1 MTKKTYMHY
10 FLRFTSLLLTLTLI
24 VIVTTNQKGNCN
36 IFTRLYSGDKDSSSF
51 RLTDIVCSYVEK
63 LYVYPDKI
71 NPKEMVTNALKRLEK
86 AIPELLVNFDEKSDI
101 TTINVDDK
109 SISLEMKDIQTLK
122 QTSHA
127 LKKAFTFISENKQSE
142 KIKADDIMYEGLNG
156 MLTKLDPHTVV
167 LPPKDFDE
175 FKIGTTGKFGGL
187 GMVVGIREGILT
199 VISPIEG
206 TPAEKAGLK
215 AGDQIIEID
224 DESTVNMTLSESVGK
239 LRGDP
244 DTYVT
249 IAVKKYKSATQ
260 LELSIQRKIIKI
272 PTVTDK
278 VLEDGIGYIK
288 IRNFQNDTSEALNE
302 HIKNLR
308 KDNSKIKGMIIDLRN
323 NSGGL
328 LDQAIKVTDQ
338 FIDSGNIVVTVGPG
352 GRNKDIQKAKRSELD
367 ELDFPI
373 VLLINSSSA
382 SGAEIVVGAL
392 KENNRGIVIGNRSF
406 GKGSVQQLIDLI
418 DGAAL
423 KLTMAKYLTPLF
435 NEVNTKGITPDIFFT
450 PAIITEDNIDL
461 YKEHTYIREEDLLD
475 HENTKGSKN
484 VTDNS
489 NGPVREIKYLLEIE
503 EKSDDEEKEDPEF
516 SEEDPYKAGDLSKDT
531 LVQFAKMF
539 IKNTEMSERN
549 AILKSIDPI
558 LKEVEE
564 AEQSKILAALKDIGI
579 DWSSG
584 QHAGIPK
591 PLVAVSFKL
600 DTDKTTEAKKST
612 IKTVN
617 AGEKLNITISI
628 SNNGTGTM
636 YQTRGITESE
646 NMYFNNLEFFFGKI
660 GNGETKSY
668 TKTIEIPKSA
678 INREDKMA
686 IKFHEMNGYAP
697 DDIKNTIHI
706 NSMKKPVFAYS
717 FSIADKGLNGKT
729 GNNDGRIQENEDI
742 SLCLIIKNIGEGIS
756 EKTSVALKNI
766 SDDAA
771 FVRKGI
777 EDIGTLEA
785 GETKTVNMEFKVKEN
800 LPSDEF
806 NMDIIIRESTFGSF
820 ILSNQTFK
828 LEKDQIKPILP
839 ETPFKLTTIKDNTPV
854 YGVMWEDAEQ
864 ISALS
869 NNTLVKTDGKNN
881 GFYHIELA
889 PDNYGWIPEN
899 YLKKGE
905 FKDQTATEEINYIM
919 QHMPPAIDIN
929 MQNINLLSDLDKFIL
944 TGNVTDDKEVKNI
957 YAFVNNEK
965 VYYKSKHIERHA
977 KLNGESFT
985 KNNDQKL
992 NQKVLKDI
1000 NFSINIHL
1008 KDGINTVAIIA
1019 RDNEGLTATKS
1030 FVVTKTESPK
1040 VEEEKLSS
1048 M

>member
-1 MTKKTYMHY
+1 MTKKTQTRFY
-10 FLRFTSLLLTLTLI
+10 LRFTPLLLTLIFL
-24 VIVTTNQKGNCN
+24 VIITANQKGNCN
-36 IFTRLYSGDKDSSSF
+36 IFSRLYSDSKESSSF

-63 LYVYPDKI
+63 LYVYPEKI
-71 NPKEMVTNALKRLEK
+71 KPKEMVTQALKRLEK
-86 AIPELLVNFDEKSDI
+86 AIPELLVNFDDKLNI

-109 SISLEMKDIQTLK
+109 SLSLDMKNIHTLK

-167 LPPKDFDE
+167 LPPKDFNE
-175 FKIGTTGKFGGL
+175 FKIGTSGKFGGL

-215 AGDQIIEID
+215 AGDQIVEID

-260 LELSIQRKIIKI
+260 QELSIQRKIIKI

-288 IRNFQNDTSEALNE
+288 IRNFQNDTAEALNE

-308 KDNSKIKGMIIDLRN
+308 KNNTKIKGMIIDLRN

-352 GRNKDIQKAKRSELD
+352 GRNKDIQKAKRSSQD

-373 VLLINSSSA
+373 VMLINSSSA

-435 NEVNTKGITPDIFFT
+435 NEVNTKGITPDIYFT
-450 PAIITEDNIDL
+450 PTIITEDNIDL
-461 YKEHTYIREEDLLD
+461 YKEHTYIREEDLLN
-475 HENTKGSKN
+475 HESTKGSKN

-503 EKSDDEEKEDPEF
+503 EKSDEEEEESPEF
-516 SEEDPYKAGDLSKDT
+516 AEEDPYKAGDLSKDT

-539 IKNTEMSERN
+539 IKNTEMSERT
-549 AILKSIDPI
+549 AILRSIDPI
-558 LKEVEE
+558 LKDIEE
-564 AEQSKILAALKDIGI
+564 AEQNKILTSLKDIGI

-584 QHAGIPK
+584 QHNGTPK
-591 PLVAVSFKL
+591 PSAAISFRLEKNK
-600 DTDKTTEAKKST
+600 TDENKKSL
-612 IKTVN
+612 IKSVN
-617 AGEKLNITISI
+617 AGDKLNITISI
-628 SNNGTGTM
+628 SNVGTDTM

-646 NMYFNNLEFFFGKI
+646 NMYFDNLEFFFGKI
-660 GNGETKSY
+660 GKGETKSY
-668 TKTIEIPKSA
+668 TKMIEIPKSA
-678 INREDKMA
+678 INREDNMT
-686 IKFHEMNGYAP
+686 IKFHEINGYAP
-697 DDIKNTIHI
+697 NDINNTIRI

-717 FSIADKGLNGKT
+717 FSISDKGLDEKT
-729 GNNDGRIQENEDI
+729 GNNDGLIQENEDI
-742 SLCLIIKNIGEGIS
+742 NLCLIIKNIGDGTS

-766 SDDAA
+766 SNDAA

-777 EDIGTLEA
+777 EDVGTLEP

-800 LPSDEF
+800 QSSDEF

-828 LEKDQIKPILP
+828 IEKDLTEAMPPK
-839 ETPFKLTTIKDNTPV
+839 TPFKLTTIKDNTPV
-854 YGVMWEDAEQ
+854 YGVMWKDADL
-864 ISALS
+864 ISTLN
-869 NNTLVKTDGKNN
+869 NNTLVESDGKTN
-881 GFYHIELA
+881 GFYRIELS
-889 PDNYGWIPEN
+889 PDNYGWIQED

-905 FKDQTATEEINYIM
+905 FEDQTAKEEINYIM

-929 MQNINLLSDLDKFIL
+929 MHKIKLLSDLDKFVL

-965 VYYKSKHIERHA
+965 IYYKSKHIERHA
-977 KLNGESFT
+977 KLNGESYT
-985 KNNDQKL
+985 KNSNSAL
-992 NQKVLKDI
+992 NHKALKNI
-1000 NFSINIHL
+1000 AFSINIHL
-1008 KDGINTVAIIA
+1008 KDGINTIAIIA

-1030 FVVTKTESPK
+1030 FVVTKTENPESN
-1040 VEEEKLSS
+1040 EHKLSN